1 MVRMQQPR
9 VVSASRWLMLLALLA
24 LGLVSHELLR
34 HPLRV
39 AAQPAASVEGTWLVR
54 ADPED
59 PAAQDLVV
67 FAPGGILIVTN
78 TPVSAVEPDEA
89 PPGFPAGLSRV
100 FQSQGYGVWASLGG
114 RAYAFKFHVVL
125 YDPEGHYLGL
135 VTISGRF
142 MLDVSGTTLGGDYS
156 FALTARDGTTTD
168 FPDVLLPFSGTRVT
182 VDGG

>member
-1 MVRMQQPR
+1 MVMMQR
-9 VVSASRWLMLLALLA
+9 SRGGAAGRWLVLLAVLA
-24 LGLVSHELLR
+24 LGLSGGTALGTA
-34 HPLRV
+34 PRV
-39 AAQPAASVEGTWLVR
+39 TAQPAVSVEGTWLVR

-89 PPGFPAGLSRV
+89 PPGFPTGLSRV

-114 RAYAFKFHVVL
+114 RAYSFKFHVVL

-168 FPDVLLPFSGTRVT
+168 FPVVLLPFSGTRVT